1 MNSNSWIRAQGACG
15 LNVQEDVF
23 ALYVQGIA
31 LFSYRSRLATPKS
44 DHYCCTIMGFHTI
57 EGATLNDV
65 QERAYKAALDL
76 DILEAKHSIS
86 RAQFNELVANP
97 SRITSHDP
105 AIYSIGC
112 FSVVGP
118 KRNGAPMAAR
128 ATEVP
133 ASSLEQALK
142 RARSML
148 NPSAIEYLRK
158 ISLRPNPENVASL
171 EANCLLPPIGR

>member
-57 EGATLNDV
+57 EGTTLNDV
-65 QERAYKAALDL
+65 QERAYKATLDL
-76 DILEAKHSIS
+76 DMLEAKHSIS
-86 RAQFNELVANP
+86 QAQFNELVANP